1 MIAFHL
7 PLAIQNLFTMG
18 LIILNL
24 KEIKPSIETIMTSVM
39 AEMIPVLNN
48 LVIGQYEDIKIAMF
62 NKKIEL

>member
-1 MIAFHL
+1 
-7 PLAIQNLFTMG
+7 MG

-39 AEMIPVLNN
+39 AVMISVLNN
-48 LVIGQYEDIKIAMF
+48 LVIGQYEDIKMAMF